1 MEKILSKL
9 GEFISISKTAVSSLA
24 ERISINNVDFS
35 KLGELITADNVALL
49 SVLITVLIY
58 IATRH
63 AEIRNK
69 KHDDKKVQYLK
80 LIDLMQKT
88 LAGFKRDKKG
98 DVILS
103 DDMRKLF
110 FDTGASLYFMDLK
123 RYIGNTCFFGNLPPI
138 L

>member
-58 IATRH
+58 I
-63 AEIRNK
+63 
-69 KHDDKKVQYLK
+69 
-80 LIDLMQKT
+80 
-88 LAGFKRDKKG
+88 
-98 DVILS
+98 
-103 DDMRKLF
+103 
-110 FDTGASLYFMDLK
+110 
-123 RYIGNTCFFGNLPPI
+123 
-138 L
+138 